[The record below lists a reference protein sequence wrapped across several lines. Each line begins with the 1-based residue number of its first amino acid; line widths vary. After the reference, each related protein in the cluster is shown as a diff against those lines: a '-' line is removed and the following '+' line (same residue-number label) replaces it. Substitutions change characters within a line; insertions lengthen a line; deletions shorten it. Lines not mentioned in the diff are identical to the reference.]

1 MFSSFFGKFSKD
13 LGIDLGTA
21 NTLVYC
27 QDKGII
33 INEPSVVA
41 VNNRSGQIVTVGYA
55 AKEMIGK
62 TPPHIQTVKPLVNGI
77 ISDFEVTEKMLKYFI
92 EKAHKDGFSVM
103 PRPRVVIGVPLDLTE
118 VERKAVEDAALSAGA
133 REVYLVEE
141 PMAAAIGARLP
152 VTEPVGNMV
161 VDLGGGTTE
170 IAVISLEGVVSW
182 KSIPVA
188 GDELNKNIVNYAR
201 ESFNL
206 YLGER
211 AAEVIKMRVGS
222 AMQMEEPLQIE
233 MRGRDMVTGLPK
245 EILVSDEQ
253 IREAMSRSVRAVV
266 DNVKMVIE
274 MTPPELVADI
284 YERGIVL
291 TGGGAMLRG
300 LDRVISKAAEIPVR
314 VADDSLT
321 CVVRG
326 TGLLLDQPELLKT
339 IALPSS
345 QEVDTGR
352 VGALG

>member
-1 MFSSFFGKFSKD
+1 MFAKLLGKFSKN

-41 VNNRSGQIVTVGYA
+41 INVRTGQIVTVGQA

-62 TPPHIQTVKPLVNGI
+62 TPPHMQTVRPLVNGV

-92 EKAHKDGFSVM
+92 EKAHKDSFSVM
-103 PRPRVVIGVPLDLTE
+103 PRPLIVIGVPLDLTE

-133 REVYLVEE
+133 REVYLIEE

-152 VTEPVGNMV
+152 VTEPIGNMV
-161 VDLGGGTTE
+161 VDMGGGTTE
-170 IAVISLEGVVSW
+170 IAVISLEGVVAW
-182 KSIPVA
+182 KSVAVA
-188 GDELNKNIVNYAR
+188 GDELNKNIVTYAR
-201 ESFNL
+201 ENFNL

-211 AAEVIKMRVGS
+211 AAESIKIRIGS
-222 AMQMEEPLQIE
+222 AAAPDEPLSIE
-233 MRGRDMVTGLPK
+233 MRGRDMISGLPK
-245 EILVSDEQ
+245 EIIVSDGQ
-253 IREAMSRSVRAVV
+253 IREALSHSLRTIIESV
-266 DNVKMVIE
+266 KTVIE

-291 TGGGAMLRG
+291 TGGGALLRG
-300 LDRVISKAAEIPVR
+300 LDKVIAKAAEIPVR
-314 VADDSLT
+314 VADDPLT

-345 QEVDTGR
+345 QDNGR
-352 VGALG
+352 